1 MISRFSRR
9 GLCFFLALVTLCMC
23 LSPALAQPAE
33 AVAAGVIAGTAAVAA
48 TVVVG
53 ALLTNMSFK
62 PGADSAAWD
71 NLVSRVEAHLS
82 ALGYVVDGMINVA
95 SFKPTDDP
103 EKLKAAIAQDIAGLT
118 AQWLSD
124 ENQDTRAD

>member
-9 GLCFFLALVTLCMC
+9 GLCFLLALVTLCMC
-23 LSPALAQPAE
+23 LLPPLAQPAE

-53 ALLTNMSFK
+53 ALLTNMGFK
-62 PGADSAAWD
+62 PGSNSAAWD